1 MDDIYDASLLL
12 VLALMVQ
19 FMSKNTIEEK
29 KSSNVVNYARISCM
43 LYNRRTLQKCIE
55 RKLEEYIDE
64 GEDEDIEGERDGISS
79 DVGGRCDS

>member
-29 KSSNVVNYARISCM
+29 TV
-43 LYNRRTLQKCIE
+43 
-55 RKLEEYIDE
+55 
-64 GEDEDIEGERDGISS
+64 
-79 DVGGRCDS
+79 